1 MKVQGQNIPSADLFM
16 YQGSLQ
22 EATPTIGPPFNNYG
36 TFKYGQGKY
45 GSRFYVRLRYP
56 FQLPTMKGEPP
67 SYL

>member
-1 MKVQGQNIPSADLFM
+1 M

-56 FQLPTMKGEPP
+56 FKLPHMQGLDLT
-67 SYL
+67 Y

>member
-56 FQLPTMKGEPP
+56 FQLPTMQGTPDLLP
-67 SYL
+67 